1 MTSYQDCSQDE
12 LLGIIEKLEAEN
24 RRLRQRGKS
33 AGDAADNDAGELAP
47 GRFKA
52 KYAAKILDRLPD
64 MLTVLS
70 PEGVLVDL
78 VSSEQTNHIGEPGN
92 ALIGRDICTMLSA
105 EAYASVKDNLDRV
118 NASGE
123 GSTSHHDITLDGV
136 TRHYENRIFKLDEQ
150 YALCMCRDVTEQQ
163 QAKNELEQAYRRMKM
178 AEQIEALNHWYYYEQ
193 SDEVE
198 SPGLVGRLPGIG
210 DPQAVRCRSE
220 VMFSAIHPADRAK
233 VLRLLTRGEFPGDYV
248 EFRIR
253 LDGEDRFLHS
263 RVIYTGGEPGSRV
276 IEGYTQDMTR
286 IVERVRELEALKYA
300 INNVEEE
307 IYACTLDGS
316 MEFANAQFRNR
327 NRVEGEMTG
336 FRVYELGAQR
346 STREEWEQ
354 RVASIRSNDG
364 TLKYTV
370 RFKDDTGRV
379 VAMEVVCYLIYDRT
393 KECEMVWF
401 FGRDIT
407 RRVENET
414 RVKELNSLM
423 DTILNNIPVYL
434 FVKDPGN
441 EFRYLY
447 WNKAFEEHSG
457 IPASKVLGRT
467 DLEVFPD
474 PRDAE
479 KFRRDDL
486 ELLRTNGR
494 LDFTEEYKAATGE
507 TRIVTT
513 SKALVPAENRL
524 PLIIGIAWDITEQ
537 KKTERELIEA
547 RIRAEESDRLKSAFL
562 ANMSHEIRTPLNAIV
577 GFSNLL
583 TMAEDEEERNEYI
596 NIISSN
602 NELLLQ
608 LINDILDVAKIEAG
622 TLEFIDSE
630 IDINAL
636 LSDIEQSSRL
646 KAPEGVQISFVE
658 KMPYCIIMSD
668 KNRLAQ
674 VITNFINNAIKFT
687 KEGSIRFGY
696 RHKDDKLLFY
706 VRDTGCGIEPE
717 KKDLVF
723 NRFVKL
729 NSFAQGTGLGLA
741 ICQMIVKKMGG
752 EIGVE
757 SQLGKGSTFWF
768 TLPDTVIHGID
779 VQSIKTAVNED
790 AVIDNTNPK
799 KATLLIAEDNESN
812 YILIRAV
819 LKEYDLL
826 HAHDGNEAVRLYRE
840 HRPDLI
846 LMDLK
851 MPDMDGYEATVE
863 IRKEDSDIPIIAVTA
878 FAFSEDEQRVKQNG
892 FNGYAA
898 KPIKPAELKKIIVQ
912 YLSLTTHASGEI
924 AK

>member
-547 RIRAEESDRLKSAFL
+547 RIRAEESDRMKSVFL
-562 ANMSHEIRTPLNAIV
+562 ATMSHEIRTPLNAIV
-577 GFSNLL
+577 GFSELI
-583 TMAEDEEERNEYI
+583 AAGDCGEEQEEYQE
-596 NIISSN
+596 IIRSN
-602 NELLLQ
+602 SNLLLQ
-608 LINDILDVAKIEAG
+608 LVNDILDLSRIESGKSENHFQPVEVTGLLDEVGKVHSLKMTAGVELKIVAPARPVWIL
-622 TLEFIDSE
+622 TD
-630 IDINAL
+630 
-636 LSDIEQSSRL
+636 R
-646 KAPEGVQISFVE
+646 
-658 KMPYCIIMSD
+658 
-668 KNRLAQ
+668 NRLTQ
-674 VITNFINNAIKFT
+674 VLFNFLSNAIKNT
-687 KEGSIRFGY
+687 QHGCITLGAVQRDGWL
-696 RHKDDKLLFY
+696 DLF
-706 VRDTGCGIEPE
+706 VSDTGCGMPE
-717 KKDLVF
+717 NKIPLIF
-723 NRFVKL
+723 NRFEKL
-729 NSFAQGTGLGLA
+729 NDFVQGTGLGLS
-741 ICQMIVKKMGG
+741 ICQSIAERLGG
-752 EIGVE
+752 Y
-757 SQLGKGSTFWF
+757 
-768 TLPDTVIHGID
+768 ID
-779 VQSIKTAVNED
+779 VQSQLGVGSTFSFCLPYRAD
-790 AVIDNTNPK
+790 AELEVAELQQPVAASVQKHPDRKRKVI
-799 KATLLIAEDNESN
+799 LVAEDVEAN
-812 YILIRAV
+812 YRLLAA
-819 LKEYDLL
+819 LLKKEYTLRWVTNGREAL
-826 HAHDGNEAVRLYRE
+826 HSFVRE
-840 HRPDLI
+840 RPDLI
-846 LMDLK
+846 LMDIK
-851 MPDMDGYEATVE
+851 MPEMNGIEATE
-863 IRKEDSDIPIIAVTA
+863 RIRSISPDIPIIAVTA
-878 FAFSEDEQRVKQNG
+878 HAYYTDKEQALAAGCNAIVSKPYAIADLKQAIERWINPVPES
-892 FNGYAA
+892 A
-898 KPIKPAELKKIIVQ
+898 V
-912 YLSLTTHASGEI
+912 S
-924 AK
+924 